1 MSLLESASSASCTII
16 QTCCH
21 KMEKDLRNKNTG
33 RDSKRQSADVEE
45 KSPDNRYTKKR
56 PL

>member
-1 MSLLESASSASCTII
+1 
-16 QTCCH
+16 
-21 KMEKDLRNKNTG
+21 MEKDLRNKNTG

-56 PL
+56 PLWKISRGFASVLSFF